1 MRFAKRLLM
10 GVGAVALT
18 AMVLSVAAPK
28 AVHATV
34 AALVQVVNTTANPAV
49 TLDAETS
56 TRIPYQSYQTYNT
69 FSGGFIG
76 FTLTYPTVPAGY
88 RLVIQN
94 VNSLFYEYLSSGE
107 TLSDIVPQGNITT
120 AFAPDK
126 AFPSFTGSMS
136 GGAYSTPTALFNS
149 SITRYVG
156 PGDTPYVNM
165 TAVVEP
171 SQIIGVTVTGY
182 LENCAVTGCPAPVH

>member
-1 MRFAKRLLM
+1 MPLC
-10 GVGAVALT
+10 ALT
-18 AMVLSVAAPK
+18 AMLLSVAAPK

-56 TRIPYQSYQTYNT
+56 TRLPYQSHQTFNT
-69 FSGGFIG
+69 LGGGYELFSINFADV
-76 FTLTYPTVPAGY
+76 PTGY

-94 VNSLFYEYLSSGE
+94 VNSSFNEDPTGGL
-107 TLSDIVPQGNITT
+107 TDSDLVPNGYITT
-120 AFAPDK
+120 AFENKP
-126 AFPSFTGSMS
+126 FPSFAGSVS
-136 GGAYSTPTALFNS
+136 GGTLSTPSALINA

-156 PGDTPYVNM
+156 PGDTPIVNLSG
-165 TAVVEP
+165 VFY
-171 SQIIGVTVTGY
+171 SSDKIGVTLTGY